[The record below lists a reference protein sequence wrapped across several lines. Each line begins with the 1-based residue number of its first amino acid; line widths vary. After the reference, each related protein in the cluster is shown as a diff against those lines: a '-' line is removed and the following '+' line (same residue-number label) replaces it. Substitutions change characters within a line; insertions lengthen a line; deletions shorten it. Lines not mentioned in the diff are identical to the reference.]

1 MMAQVQNHAASVQEL
16 VERFLS
22 VSLAQYDAVYVVDTR
37 KYNRL
42 YAMMVD
48 IRNELKRREGD
59 QRHALLPLL
68 DHPNIQVRLKAAIT
82 LLAVAPDRARKGLE
96 TVRDSGILP
105 QCADASS
112 ILEAFDKGAYVPN

>member
-1 MMAQVQNHAASVQEL
+1 MMAHAQNHAASVQEL

-22 VSLAQYDAVYVVDTR
+22 VSLAQYDAVYVVDTK

-59 QRHALLPLL
+59 QRRALLPLL
-68 DHPNIQVRLKAAIT
+68 DHPNVQVRLKAAIT
-82 LLAVAPDRARKGLE
+82 VLAVAPELARRALE
-96 TVRDSGILP
+96 SVRDSGILP
-105 QCADASS
+105 QSADAEGM
-112 ILEAFDKGAYVPN
+112 LEAIDKGTYVPS

>member
-1 MMAQVQNHAASVQEL
+1 MMAGTQNQVASVQEL

-22 VSLAQYDAVYVVDTR
+22 VSLAQYDALYVVDTK

-48 IRNELKRREGD
+48 IRHELKHREGD
-59 QRHALLPLL
+59 QRRALLPLL

-82 LLAVAPDRARKGLE
+82 LLAVAPDLARKALAGA
-96 TVRDSGILP
+96 RDSGILP

-112 ILEAFDKGAYVPN
+112 ILEAFDNGSYVPS